1 MGIVV
6 KLLVTVLKYTLFN
19 IFFVLITIP
28 LLLLRIYNKKT
39 VGRLVVQKRVDGK
52 TVIVTGGNV
61 GLGYETAKELAY
73 RGARV
78 ILACKNIGS
87 GHLAKSLIIKE
98 TRNDDVAVYRL
109 DLSSLLSVRT
119 FAKEILERE
128 KSLDVLIFNASIGL
142 IKHEKT
148 ADNLQLTWQVNCFSS
163 FLLSNLLIDFMKKST
178 TGKIIFVSS
187 ALHHFHW
194 FNIDDI
200 NSEKT
205 TNAFTNYCNTKF
217 ATILMATFM
226 AKKLEGSSITVNT
239 VNPGLVNVP
248 LIRRVKNSLIQR
260 IFQLIL
266 NTYGKSVKNGAATT
280 LTLVLDPELQ
290 NVTASYFS
298 DCKISRCVSSKTKD
312 FGLATTLWNK
322 FAEIVDLD
330 ENEKNSVFF

>member
-1 MGIVV
+1 MGVLV
-6 KLLVTVLKYTLFN
+6 KLLVTLLKYTLFN
-19 IFFVLITIP
+19 VFFLLITIP
-28 LLLLRIYNKKT
+28 LLLLRVYNKKT
-39 VGRLVVQKRVDGK
+39 VGRLVVQTRLDGK

-78 ILACKNIGS
+78 LLACKNIGS

-109 DLSSLLSVRT
+109 DLSSLRSVRN
-119 FAKEILERE
+119 FAKDILEKE
-128 KSLDVLIFNASIGL
+128 KSLDVLIFNAGIGL

-178 TGKIIFVSS
+178 SGKIIFVSS

-205 TNAFTNYCNTKF
+205 SNGFMNYCNTKF
-217 ATILMATFM
+217 ATILMANFM
-226 AKKLEGSSITVNT
+226 AKKLEESSIKVNT

-248 LIRRVKNSLIQR
+248 LIRRVKSSFIQR
-260 IFQLIL
+260 IFQKML
-266 NTYGKSVKNGAATT
+266 NIYGKSVKNGAATT
-280 LTLVLDPELQ
+280 LTLVLDPKLQ

-312 FGLATTLWNK
+312 FELATALWNK
-322 FAEIVDLD
+322 FSKIVNLN